1 MVIVGLVLIVFT
13 VVKLRR
19 SPYSRASAPAR
30 SPGAP
35 PALPPDR
42 HHRSWWK
49 YTLSFAV
56 VMTLGGVLG
65 LWLTGLKVGRADPVP
80 AEWSDGH
87 APELEAH
94 IRTRCAPFIQ
104 RGNSVGM
111 TVALVSPTGATVMAF
126 GRPSLDSSTAVNG
139 ETLFEIGSITKTFT
153 AIALARA
160 IERGEVRL
168 DQPIQELLPEGV
180 RLPPAAQAVT
190 LRHLTTH
197 NSGFPRLPAATKG
210 FAPGSGKMLLFGSDP
225 YQGFSEEN
233 LLASLQSVTLRSDPG
248 TKAEYSNLGLITLGY
263 LLARNGGLSYE
274 ALIEKEIS
282 GPLGLQDTVV
292 DLKGRQVAAFSQGY
306 RAVFRGGP
314 LLFALRSSPWG
325 GSSLLGGAGALRS
338 NGPDM
343 LKYLQANMRPAGS
356 PIENALRTAQ
366 QELFRESKSTA
377 YGMNWVR
384 SRGESST
391 QDVIWHNGGTGGFS
405 SFLGFTEDGQNG
417 VVVLSN
423 SAQSVDDLGIDLLR
437 SLKRP
442 APKQ

>member
-1 MVIVGLVLIVFT
+1 
-13 VVKLRR
+13 
-19 SPYSRASAPAR
+19 
-30 SPGAP
+30 
-35 PALPPDR
+35 
-42 HHRSWWK
+42 
-49 YTLSFAV
+49 
-56 VMTLGGVLG
+56 MTLGGMLG
-65 LWLTGLKVGRADPVP
+65 LWLTGLTLGVADRVP
-80 AEWSDGH
+80 AEWCDGN
-87 APELEAH
+87 APELEAL
-94 IRTRCAPFIQ
+94 IRTRCLPFVQ

-111 TVALVSPTGATVMAF
+111 TVALVNPTGATVMAF
-126 GRPSLDSSTAVNG
+126 GRPSLTSRTVVNG

-180 RLPPAAQAVT
+180 RLPLAAQAVT
-190 LRHLTTH
+190 LRHLTHT
-197 NSGFPRLPAATKG
+197 SGFPRLPAATNG

-225 YQGFSEEN
+225 YHGFTEED
-233 LLASLQSVTLRSDPG
+233 LLANLQSVTLRSDPG
-248 TKAEYSNLGLITLGY
+248 TKAAYSNLGLITLGY
-263 LLARNGGLSYE
+263 LLASNGGVSYE
-274 ALIEKEIS
+274 ALIEREVCR
-282 GPLGLQDTVV
+282 PLRLQNTVV
-292 DLKGRQVAAFSQGY
+292 DLTGPQVAAFSQGY
-306 RAVFRGGP
+306 RAVLRGGP
-314 LLFALRSSPWG
+314 FLFALRSSPWG